1 MLYIFHG
8 PDDFSRNEKIAELRA
23 AIITDPS
30 LADLNVAQLSG
41 IELKLGDIRN
51 YADAMPFMAPKRLVI
66 ISGYLGQLKNQEEL
80 KPLLD
85 YLHHLPPT
93 TDLILVENESLPK
106 NHPILKTAAEIGA
119 QINYFAEP
127 DKNSLRPWIIKR
139 VQEYQAAI
147 EPDAADLLGRLVG
160 ADLRTLNNE
169 IEKLTLYVGNQ
180 RPIRR
185 ADVELLVP
193 YQEES
198 EDFGLAGAIGQ
209 RNSRK
214 AYDQLRKLLDE
225 GKHPMGILASIAAQ
239 VRGLLEVKDLAER
252 GLSPAEIAR
261 LKGWRSDYAARMR
274 MKEAANFSVTRLEDI
289 LELLLEIDLNIKTG
303 RIDSLL
309 ALDTL
314 IARLCVSG
322 DQMGLT
328 KINK

>member
-8 PDDFSRNEKIAELRA
+8 PDDFSRNEKIGELRA

-41 IELKLGDIRN
+41 AELKLGDIRN

-66 ISGYLGQLKNQEEL
+66 INGYLGQLKNQDEL
-80 KPLLD
+80 KPILD

-93 TDLILVENESLPK
+93 TDLILVESESLPK
-106 NHPILKTAAEIGA
+106 NHLVLKTAAEIGA
-119 QINYFAEP
+119 QVSHFAEP
-127 DKNSLRPWIIKR
+127 DKSSLRPWIIKR
-139 VQEYQAAI
+139 VQEHQAAI
-147 EPDAADLLGRLVG
+147 EPDAAELLGRLVG

-274 MKEAANFSVTRLEDI
+274 MKEAANFSATRLEDI